1 MTNDDL
7 WCSTKLMHWTTV
19 SGYGH
24 HMLAA
29 EIDSSHAGRCLRICL
44 PLCSYSITLD
54 RLPQWHQIQSNSNI
68 FILIGGFSVIVLLN
82 NCFLNKLSSFL
93 ANELKSQNHIDSW
106 RVSAHVVNYLIFN
119 RYANASHGLKRSKLP
134 HHQRYYI
141 DL

>member
-1 MTNDDL
+1 M
-7 WCSTKLMHWTTV
+7 MFHQ
-19 SGYGH
+19 
-24 HMLAA
+24 
-29 EIDSSHAGRCLRICL
+29 IDALNYRQWVRSSHAGRWNWFDELYNICLRICL

-93 ANELKSQNHIDSW
+93 ANKLKSQNHIDSW